1 MSSKINKS
9 WERVRSE
16 IHSPAGIEELKKNI
30 KSGLIKQYSGM
41 FQSMFY
47 PEFKSPE
54 FEDMMIMSRDT
65 VPEKFLFKNGK
76 CCWFKDDRTGQ
87 IHCLPLVEN
96 ANGVNIYGQIN
107 EWSPVPVGYTD
118 DKKGTYSAEVERIR
132 NMKLNATNSVVMKND
147 LFGLGDMAFVESM
160 VNELVDNIL
169 TMNQL
174 QLLAAYPFVFNVSE
188 DNVMTAKNFF
198 LAVAEHKPAIFTNL
212 NGEKVL
218 PVVEKIDAK
227 IDPALFELFDR
238 FECQL
243 LEFGGFPCVPITKR
257 AQQSVSEVQSNSEK
271 IRAKRWEKFNQR
283 EKAYDRIRKLW
294 NVDVVLH
301 SLIDEWI
308 DEAAKNEQQKEVAA
322 DE

>member
-9 WERVRSE
+9 WERVRNE

-47 PEFKSPE
+47 PEFRSPE

-107 EWSPVPVGYTD
+107 EWSPVPVGYSD

-132 NMKLNATNSVVMKND
+132 NMKLNASNSVVMKND

-308 DEAAKNEQQKEVAA
+308 DEAAKNEQQKEVSA

>member
-9 WERVRSE
+9 WERVRND

-47 PEFKSPE
+47 PEFRSPE

-107 EWSPVPVGYTD
+107 EWSPVPVGYSD

-132 NMKLNATNSVVMKND
+132 NMKLDATNSVVMKND

-218 PVVEKIDAK
+218 PVVEKIEAK

-243 LEFGGFPCVPITKR
+243 LEYGGFPCVPITKR

-283 EKAYDRIRKLW
+283 EKAYDRIRRLW

-308 DEAAKNEQQKEVAA
+308 DEAAKNEQQKEVSA